1 MQSFGGTAKWLAEEM
16 GASAHT
22 IIAYAERV
30 GAPFRRGGRNAGMW
44 QRKIM
49 EWANADAVDIHTAD
63 AQSEEHAANDAPP
76 KADKPQMGAKLL
88 HARLEMSG
96 NRESL
101 LAKSAGAASGLWTGD
116 GGMVKR
122 SVLIAALLVAILGAL
137 GIASATE
144 DSGQTPE
151 TVVVPPEVV
160 MPRDEPQE
168 TQETRMC
175 VFTVTA
181 YCPCEKCCG
190 AYANGYTAT
199 GAKATQGVTIAA
211 DPDVLPM
218 GTEIELDGHTYTVQD
233 TGGAIA
239 GNRLDLYF
247 DSHEDALRWGVR
259 EKIVRWAG

>member
-1 MQSFGGTAKWLAEEM
+1 
-16 GASAHT
+16 
-22 IIAYAERV
+22 
-30 GAPFRRGGRNAGMW
+30 
-44 QRKIM
+44 
-49 EWANADAVDIHTAD
+49 
-63 AQSEEHAANDAPP
+63 
-76 KADKPQMGAKLL
+76 
-88 HARLEMSG
+88 
-96 NRESL
+96 
-101 LAKSAGAASGLWTGD
+101 
-116 GGMVKR
+116 MVKR

-151 TVVVPPEVV
+151 TVVVPPVV
-160 MPRDEPQE
+160 VLPSDGPQE
-168 TQETRMC
+168 TRTC

-247 DSHEDALRWGVR
+247 DSHEDALQWGVR
-259 EKIVRWAG
+259 EKVVRWVG

>member
-1 MQSFGGTAKWLAEEM
+1 
-16 GASAHT
+16 
-22 IIAYAERV
+22 
-30 GAPFRRGGRNAGMW
+30 
-44 QRKIM
+44 
-49 EWANADAVDIHTAD
+49 
-63 AQSEEHAANDAPP
+63 
-76 KADKPQMGAKLL
+76 
-88 HARLEMSG
+88 
-96 NRESL
+96 
-101 LAKSAGAASGLWTGD
+101 
-116 GGMVKR
+116 MVKR

-144 DSGQTPE
+144 GSGKTPE
-151 TVVVPPEVV
+151 TVVVPPMVV
-160 MPRDEPQE
+160 LPRDEPQE
-168 TQETRMC
+168 TQETRTC

-199 GAKATQGVTIAA
+199 GAQGVTIAA

-247 DSHEDALRWGVR
+247 DNHEDALQWGVR
-259 EKIVRWAG
+259 EKIVRWAE

>member
-1 MQSFGGTAKWLAEEM
+1 
-16 GASAHT
+16 
-22 IIAYAERV
+22 
-30 GAPFRRGGRNAGMW
+30 
-44 QRKIM
+44 
-49 EWANADAVDIHTAD
+49 
-63 AQSEEHAANDAPP
+63 
-76 KADKPQMGAKLL
+76 
-88 HARLEMSG
+88 
-96 NRESL
+96 
-101 LAKSAGAASGLWTGD
+101 
-116 GGMVKR
+116 MVKR

-151 TVVVPPEVV
+151 TVVVPPVVV

-168 TQETRMC
+168 TQETRTC

-233 TGGAIA
+233 TGGASA
-239 GNRLDLYF
+239 GYRLDLYF

-259 EKIVRWAG
+259 EKIVRWAE

>member
-1 MQSFGGTAKWLAEEM
+1 
-16 GASAHT
+16 
-22 IIAYAERV
+22 
-30 GAPFRRGGRNAGMW
+30 
-44 QRKIM
+44 
-49 EWANADAVDIHTAD
+49 
-63 AQSEEHAANDAPP
+63 
-76 KADKPQMGAKLL
+76 
-88 HARLEMSG
+88 
-96 NRESL
+96 
-101 LAKSAGAASGLWTGD
+101 
-116 GGMVKR
+116 MVKR

-144 DSGQTPE
+144 DSGQTTE
-151 TVVVPPEVV
+151 TVVVPPRVV
-160 MPRDEPQE
+160 LPRDEPQE
-168 TQETRMC
+168 TQEMRTC

-199 GAKATQGVTIAA
+199 GAKAIQGVTIAA

-259 EKIVRWAG
+259 EKIVRWVG

>member
-1 MQSFGGTAKWLAEEM
+1 M
-16 GASAHT
+16 
-22 IIAYAERV
+22 
-30 GAPFRRGGRNAGMW
+30 
-44 QRKIM
+44 
-49 EWANADAVDIHTAD
+49 
-63 AQSEEHAANDAPP
+63 
-76 KADKPQMGAKLL
+76 
-88 HARLEMSG
+88 
-96 NRESL
+96 
-101 LAKSAGAASGLWTGD
+101 
-116 GGMVKR
+116 KR

-151 TVVVPPEVV
+151 TVVVPPVV
-160 MPRDEPQE
+160 VLPSDEPQE

-175 VFTVTA
+175 VVIVTA

-199 GAKATQGVTIAA
+199 GAIATQGVTIAA
-211 DPDVLPM
+211 DPDVFPM

-233 TGGAIA
+233 IGGAIA

-259 EKIVRWAG
+259 EKIVRWAE

>member
-1 MQSFGGTAKWLAEEM
+1 
-16 GASAHT
+16 
-22 IIAYAERV
+22 
-30 GAPFRRGGRNAGMW
+30 
-44 QRKIM
+44 
-49 EWANADAVDIHTAD
+49 
-63 AQSEEHAANDAPP
+63 
-76 KADKPQMGAKLL
+76 
-88 HARLEMSG
+88 
-96 NRESL
+96 
-101 LAKSAGAASGLWTGD
+101 
-116 GGMVKR
+116 MVKR
-122 SVLIAALLVAILGAL
+122 SVLIAALLVAILGTL

-151 TVVVPPEVV
+151 TVVVPSVV
-160 MPRDEPQE
+160 VLPSDEARE
-168 TQETRMC
+168 TQETRTC

-233 TGGAIA
+233 TGGTIA

-259 EKIVRWAG
+259 EKVVRWAE

>member
-1 MQSFGGTAKWLAEEM
+1 
-16 GASAHT
+16 
-22 IIAYAERV
+22 
-30 GAPFRRGGRNAGMW
+30 
-44 QRKIM
+44 
-49 EWANADAVDIHTAD
+49 
-63 AQSEEHAANDAPP
+63 
-76 KADKPQMGAKLL
+76 
-88 HARLEMSG
+88 
-96 NRESL
+96 
-101 LAKSAGAASGLWTGD
+101 
-116 GGMVKR
+116 MVKR

-151 TVVVPPEVV
+151 TVVVPPVV
-160 MPRDEPQE
+160 VLPSDGPQE
-168 TQETRMC
+168 TRTC

-199 GAKATQGVTIAA
+199 GEKATQGVTVAA

-233 TGGAIA
+233 TGGAIS

-259 EKIVRWAG
+259 EKVVRWAE